1 MKPDEK
7 RPDERQSDAR
17 RRPLFVV
24 ERERRWR
31 VWLLFALLIVVWLI
45 PVVVL
50 SLVVGLLLLALG
62 PAWSMFTTGL
72 RWYHVVPTLA
82 VAVIGATVSWYGSHR
97 DARRRLLAAMGGRPL
112 DPHDRYHQR
121 LANIV
126 EELRLA
132 GGRPEVEAV
141 VVPSLGM
148 NAFAFSDFR
157 GGSVVGVSEG
167 ALSGLSRQQ
176 LQGVVAH
183 EFAHVLSGSHVTVTA
198 ACMLFGLYE
207 SIGDA
212 LGELGEGLGDADR
225 PWADR
230 GGAAGSLLSWFAEVA
245 GGIVS
250 GALSRQREY
259 EADLAAVR
267 YTRDPMSLALALRT
281 IADHPVGR
289 GYVPPGLAA
298 LCITGESGR
307 PDGAL
312 ERWLASHP
320 PLDERIDALLRLA
333 NVSRRAFQEQAA
345 QLEESLQRRE
355 HVSPA
360 PGLRPDEALRSAQ
373 QAGLMAAATAAAGP
387 AVADVAAGGARA
399 GAAVAAGGARAGAD
413 AATGGARAGAAPGR
427 REAAEGAARAVTDG
441 LGHAHR
447 CPACGGALIPA
458 DYEGV
463 RLAVCRGCGGRFAG
477 ADAVARVIARRE
489 VGFSAGQQALA
500 DETVQGGNSRRRAA
514 VTGRFRPRGALRT
527 CPGCGR
533 SMIARHYSYDV
544 ALDVDYCGVC
554 DAYWFDCDQL
564 EVLQIIAERRLG

>member
-1 MKPDEK
+1 MKTHMDAVGVRVVKPDEGQ
-7 RPDERQSDAR
+7 PDER

-50 SLVVGLLLLALG
+50 SLLVGLFLLAMG

-82 VAVIGATVSWYGSHR
+82 VALIGATVSWYASQR

-183 EFAHVLSGSHVTVTA
+183 EFAHILSGSHVTVTA

-212 LGELGEGLGDADR
+212 LGELGEGLSDADR

-230 GGAAGSLLSWFAEVA
+230 GGAAGGLLSWFAEVA

-267 YTRDPMSLALALRT
+267 YTRDPMSLALALQT

-320 PLDERIDALLRLA
+320 PVDQRIDALLRLA

-345 QLEESLQRRE
+345 ELEESLEKRE

-360 PGLRPDEALRSAQ
+360 PGLRPAEALRSAQ
-373 QAGLMAAATAAAGP
+373 QAGLMAAATAAAGT
-387 AVADVAAGGARA
+387 G
-399 GAAVAAGGARAGAD
+399 
-413 AATGGARAGAAPGR
+413 AATGGAQATAAPIHRTTSAGTAGATAGR
-427 REAAEGAARAVTDG
+427 P
-441 LGHAHR
+441 GHAHR
-447 CPACGGALIPA
+447 CPACGGALDPA

-489 VGFSAGQQALA
+489 VGFSTEQEALA
-500 DETVQGGNSRRRAA
+500 DETVQGGNSLRRAA
-514 VTGRFRPRGALRT
+514 VTGRFRPGGTLRT

-554 DAYWFDCDQL
+554 DAYWFDRDQL

>member
-1 MKPDEK
+1 MKTCMDAVGARVVKPDEK
-7 RPDERQSDAR
+7 QPDMR

-50 SLVVGLLLLALG
+50 SLVVGLLLLAMG

-82 VAVIGATVSWYGSHR
+82 VAVIGATVSWYASHR

-183 EFAHVLSGSHVTVTA
+183 EFAHILSGSHVTVTA

-320 PLDERIDALLRLA
+320 PVDERIDALLRLA

-345 QLEESLQRRE
+345 QLEESLERRE

-360 PGLRPDEALRSAQ
+360 PGLRPAEALRSAQ
-373 QAGLMAAATAAAGP
+373 QAASAVAATGVAGP
-387 AVADVAAGGARA
+387 AVAVVAGVTVAGAGSAAAGVTAAGARA
-399 GAAVAAGGARAGAD
+399 G
-413 AATGGARAGAAPGR
+413 
-427 REAAEGAARAVTDG
+427 
-441 LGHAHR
+441 AHR
-447 CPACGGALIPA
+447 CPACGGALDPA

-463 RLAVCRGCGGRFAG
+463 RLAVCHGCGGRFAG

-489 VGFSAGQQALA
+489 VGFSAEQQALA
-500 DETVQGGNSRRRAA
+500 DETVQGGNSLRRAA
-514 VTGRFRPRGALRT
+514 VTGRFRPRGTLRS
-527 CPGCGR
+527 CPGCSR

-554 DAYWFDCDQL
+554 DAYWFDRDQL